1 MQDLPISMTTT
12 APTAGSLSVLWVD
25 DDHELAEGLAD
36 YLRGEGY
43 LLSSALTLAEAR
55 QQLQDRAYDLV
66 LVDLSL
72 PDGSGMS
79 LIRDTPRARARE
91 FVVLTGHSDIKTV
104 LQALRHQVFDYLMK
118 PLELGEL
125 QIGRA
130 SCRERVCQHV

>member
-1 MQDLPISMTTT
+1 MLYLPISMTTT

-66 LVDLSL
+66 LVDLSF
-72 PDGSGMS
+72 PRFGRNSGNFRKMS
-79 LIRDTPRARARE
+79 N
-91 FVVLTGHSDIKTV
+91 
-104 LQALRHQVFDYLMK
+104 K
-118 PLELGEL
+118 PLRL
-125 QIGRA
+125 QGTFDVFGQDRK
-130 SCRERVCQHV
+130 STRLNYRH

>member
-1 MQDLPISMTTT
+1 MLRRPPISTRTDTLFPYTTRFR
-12 APTAGSLSVLWVD
+12 SLT
-25 DDHELAEGLAD
+25 
-36 YLRGEGY
+36 R
-43 LLSSALTLAEAR
+43 AEAR

-79 LIRDTPRARARE
+79 LIRDTPRERARE

-118 PLELGEL
+118 
-125 QIGRA
+125 IGRA
-130 SCRERVCQHV
+130 HV

>member
-79 LIRDTPRARARE
+79 LRSEERSVGKECVST
-91 FVVLTGHSDIKTV
+91 
-104 LQALRHQVFDYLMK
+104 
-118 PLELGEL
+118 
-125 QIGRA
+125 
-130 SCRERVCQHV
+130 CRSRGVPE